1 MSEGAFLTSART
13 VGADLRAARGDANPS
28 AARPEVGP
36 YHRVLR
42 SAFVIGSLWCS
53 VHLRAEVQ
61 IERTYLPDAGPSSF
75 AIGLPGGVNFCFD
88 PVRGGVSY
96 AWTGAF
102 LDIGPVRPGPGK
114 FLKPAQPLGP
124 LVYRETGVAPLRRGD
139 PSRAPVL
146 EFAGYTLREDAVEF
160 RYTVDGS
167 LVREEIRA
175 RPGGGLIRRFH
186 IEGGSDARW
195 WHVADGRP
203 PAELKRESGG
213 ALVLEVPFAK
223 EAK

>member
-1 MSEGAFLTSART
+1 MSNGTFPTRARQVGVDLLVVRGAF
-13 VGADLRAARGDANPS
+13 
-28 AARPEVGP
+28 
-36 YHRVLR
+36 
-42 SAFVIGSLWCS
+42 FIGSLWCS
-53 VHLRAEVQ
+53 ALLRAEIQ

-102 LDIGPVRPGPGK
+102 LDIGPVRPGTGK

-124 LVYRETGVAPLRRGD
+124 VVYRETGVAPLRRGD
-139 PSRAPVL
+139 PSRAPVV
-146 EFAGYTLREDAVEF
+146 EFAGYTLRDDAIEF
-160 RYTVDGS
+160 RYTVDGAP
-167 LVREEIRA
+167 VREEVRA
-175 RPGGGLIRRFH
+175 RAGGGLVRRFH

-203 PAELKRESGG
+203 PTELKRESGG
-213 ALVLEVPFAK
+213 ALVLEVAFTK
-223 EAK
+223 EAR